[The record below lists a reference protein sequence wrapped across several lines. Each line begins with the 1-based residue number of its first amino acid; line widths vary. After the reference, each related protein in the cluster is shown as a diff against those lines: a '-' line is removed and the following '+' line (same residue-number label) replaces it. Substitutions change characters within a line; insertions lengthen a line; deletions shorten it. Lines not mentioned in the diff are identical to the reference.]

1 MEKAETNK
9 VENCLTWALLLTMM
23 APKTMIAITLQT
35 SSQQIKE
42 NVSVDFS
49 LRDYTEVAQSGN
61 NTRRLD
67 SPLVALPSDHGSDHG
82 MLARRSPARHR

>member
-35 SSQQIKE
+35 SSQQIQE

-49 LRDYTEVAQSGN
+49 
-61 NTRRLD
+61 
-67 SPLVALPSDHGSDHG
+67 
-82 MLARRSPARHR
+82 